1 MMHQIYGVG
10 MKFTILTH
18 PFRMM
23 DGCGGNVHHSIE
35 VFSDG
40 SVFLKE
46 VLVTPGQ
53 DHTLNTSNSKT
64 FKEFSEKFPEDA
76 RDIREWLNEH
86 NVILPWVG

>member
-10 MKFTILTH
+10 MRFGIIVH
-18 PFRMM
+18 PFQIE
-23 DGCGGNVHHSIE
+23 GSGGYVEHQIQ

-46 VLVTPGQ
+46 VLVTPSQ
-53 DHTLNTSNSKT
+53 EHKLNINISKT

-76 RDIREWLNEH
+76 CDIREWLNER
-86 NVILPWVG
+86 NVVLPWVG